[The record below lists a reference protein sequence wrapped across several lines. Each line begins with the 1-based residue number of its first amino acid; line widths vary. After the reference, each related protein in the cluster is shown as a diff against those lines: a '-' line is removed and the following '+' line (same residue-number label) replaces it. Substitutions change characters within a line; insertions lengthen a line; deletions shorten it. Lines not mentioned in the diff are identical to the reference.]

1 MRLQTFY
8 LVNMQLPKEKA
19 IRDPRAL
26 MPFDWDDEYTPE
38 EVYIP
43 TAEEWEELDRK
54 YAKGKK

>member
-8 LVNMQLPKEKA
+8 LVNLQLGDKA
-19 IRDPRAL
+19 LKDPRAL
-26 MPFDWDDEYTPE
+26 MPFEFDDEYVEE

-54 YAKGKK
+54 YANKDK

>member
-8 LVNMQLPKEKA
+8 LVNMQLPKEKL

-26 MPFDWDDEYTPE
+26 MPFEWDDEYVE

-43 TAEEWEELDRK
+43 TPDEWEEMDRK
-54 YAKGKK
+54 YVKKEK